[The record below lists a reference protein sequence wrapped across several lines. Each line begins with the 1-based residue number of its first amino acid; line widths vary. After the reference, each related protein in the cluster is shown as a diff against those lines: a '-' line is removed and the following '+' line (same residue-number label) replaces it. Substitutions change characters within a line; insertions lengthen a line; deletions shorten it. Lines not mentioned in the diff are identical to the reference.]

1 MRLPLSIDSARKR
14 VGEVRRQIEQGEW
27 ALAMAQ
33 MQLGRLG
40 PKWCRGRSVGGS
52 ELAIMGIGRLAA
64 LFLGLLVFSC
74 RSNPQVLAS
83 HVFYLGVKKAVFIV
97 VDDLFE
103 QSACVGCGLF

>member
-1 MRLPLSIDSARKR
+1 
-14 VGEVRRQIEQGEW
+14 
-27 ALAMAQ
+27 
-33 MQLGRLG
+33 
-40 PKWCRGRSVGGS
+40 
-52 ELAIMGIGRLAA
+52 MGIGRLAA

-103 QSACVGCGLF
+103 QSACVGCGLFSGNGMLFVRWLFFKTVAFLLLFP